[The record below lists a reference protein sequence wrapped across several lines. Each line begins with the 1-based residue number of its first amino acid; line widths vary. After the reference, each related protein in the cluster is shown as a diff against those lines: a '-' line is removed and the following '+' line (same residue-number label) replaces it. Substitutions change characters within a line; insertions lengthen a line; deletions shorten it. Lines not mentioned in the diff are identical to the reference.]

1 MRFWWRMKAAPLPF
15 SCVWEVFKLLKRL
28 KNIRSKYVVLTLV
41 MRPAYVIDAM
51 RTPSAAEGEA
61 AHVYF
66 ISCANWAPC
75 KQVCLIKTSH
85 LSRSL
90 WFPGLFSHWLSVKHL
105 FCLISTCQ
113 INSNVWRNRPRCP
126 RGAANRHRCRFSL
139 PLNCGVE
146 PFVLHSP
153 RRSLTSFFNRTFLAL
168 SRIICSAIS
177 KVDIRLNLSPYPAA
191 ISCVAN
197 SFSR

>member
-1 MRFWWRMKAAPLPF
+1 M
-15 SCVWEVFKLLKRL
+15 
-28 KNIRSKYVVLTLV
+28 LTLV
-41 MRPAYVIDAM
+41 TWPAYVIDAM
-51 RTPSAAEGEA
+51 RTPSAAKGRA

-66 ISCANWAPC
+66 ISCTNWAPC

-90 WFPGLFSHWLSVKHL
+90 WFLGLFSHWLSVKHL
-105 FCLISTCQ
+105 FCPISTCQ
-113 INSNVWRNRPRCP
+113 INSNVWRNRPCCP
-126 RGAANRHRCRFSL
+126 RGTGNRHRCCFCL
-139 PLNCGVE
+139 PLNSAVE

-153 RRSLTSFFNRTFLAL
+153 RRSLTSFFNGTFLAL

-177 KVDIRLNLSPYPAA
+177 KVDIRLNLSSYPAA

-197 SFSR
+197 SFSQ

>member
-1 MRFWWRMKAAPLPF
+1 MKATLASP
-15 SCVWEVFKLLKRL
+15 CVWGVFKLLRRL
-28 KNIRSKYVVLTLV
+28 KNIRFEDVVLTLV
-41 MRPAYVIDAM
+41 TQPAYVIDAM
-51 RTPSAAEGEA
+51 RTPSAAKGGD

-113 INSNVWRNRPRCP
+113 INSNGWRNRPRCP
-126 RGAANRHRCRFSL
+126 GGAGNRHRCCFSL

-153 RRSLTSFFNRTFLAL
+153 RRSLTSFFNWTFLAL

-177 KVDIRLNLSPYPAA
+177 KVDIRLNLSLYPAA

-197 SFSR
+197 SFSQ